1 MTEAEPAA
9 ADPAFAITAP
19 MHASQRPASRS
30 LPRGACCRPCWTLSL
45 TPSRALLPTP
55 TSSLALLTVLEP
67 RLNPTPELGP
77 TLLDRAPL
85 PVVAIAG
92 ARAYSALSCVCAR
105 WGGVTHPG
113 TLVRAAALQFKFPIE
128 AFSIRST
135 LPLPVRRNCP
145 RLRYRSVAGKRACSA
160 GAAGTLRRPVRGGA
174 GRRAAKTACRK
185 LSACAGRLPQTTR
198 KWPPMAGG

>member
-1 MTEAEPAA
+1 MAVLWALGAMSDSTDADAA
-9 ADPAFAITAP
+9 HDGAAGDGAASAPTAIA
-19 MHASQRPASRS
+19 
-30 LPRGACCRPCWTLSL
+30 GDGV
-45 TPSRALLPTP
+45 LPTP

-67 RLNPTPELGP
+67 RLNPTPGLGP
-77 TLLDRAPL
+77 TLLDRASL

-135 LPLPVRRNCP
+135 LPLPVRRNCTET
-145 RLRYRSVAGKRACSA
+145 RSMIITLMRPGRA
-160 GAAGTLRRPVRGGA
+160 
-174 GRRAAKTACRK
+174 
-185 LSACAGRLPQTTR
+185 
-198 KWPPMAGG
+198 

>member
-1 MTEAEPAA
+1 MTEAELAA
-9 ADPAFAITAP
+9 ADPPFAITAP

-67 RLNPTPELGP
+67 RLNPTPELGQ

-85 PVVAIAG
+85 PVLAIAG

-113 TLVRAAALQFKFPIE
+113 TLVRAVALQFKFPIE

-135 LPLPVRRNCP
+135 LPLPVRRNCKP
-145 RLRYRSVAGKRACSA
+145 VSRYDVRSTTARDRLGESEPAFTRHI
-160 GAAGTLRRPVRGGA
+160 
-174 GRRAAKTACRK
+174 AKPTVTA
-185 LSACAGRLPQTTR
+185 
-198 KWPPMAGG
+198 

>member
-1 MTEAEPAA
+1 MTEAELAA
-9 ADPAFAITAP
+9 ADPPFAITAP

-67 RLNPTPELGP
+67 RLNPTPEIGP

-135 LPLPVRRNCP
+135 LPLPESRNWQRAPCP
-145 RLRYRSVAGKRACSA
+145 AE
-160 GAAGTLRRPVRGGA
+160 T
-174 GRRAAKTACRK
+174 AKTATR
-185 LSACAGRLPQTTR
+185 ARNTAARLLPR
-198 KWPPMAGG
+198 EVLLYIAHSRRWRR

>member
-1 MTEAEPAA
+1 MTEAELAA
-9 ADPAFAITAP
+9 ADPPFAITAP

-67 RLNPTPELGP
+67 SLNPAPELGP

-135 LPLPVRRNCP
+135 LPLPESRNCLQLP
-145 RLRYRSVAGKRACSA
+145 GGNGPMREFLRALKLPLLALDLNS
-160 GAAGTLRRPVRGGA
+160 GTSGF
-174 GRRAAKTACRK
+174 
-185 LSACAGRLPQTTR
+185 
-198 KWPPMAGG
+198 

>member
-1 MTEAEPAA
+1 MRARSVIRVPELLRPGWPRAHISRVVIMAMTEAELAA
-9 ADPAFAITAP
+9 ADPPFAITAP

-67 RLNPTPELGP
+67 RLNPTPELGQ

-128 AFSIRST
+128 AFSVRST
-135 LPLPVRRNCP
+135 LPLPDEWNC
-145 RLRYRSVAGKRACSA
+145 RSLSKKKDGK
-160 GAAGTLRRPVRGGA
+160 
-174 GRRAAKTACRK
+174 
-185 LSACAGRLPQTTR
+185 
-198 KWPPMAGG
+198 